1 MNCKLL
7 IQYPENNPFDFVYKG
22 IIDLDNAISEF
33 NSFDWELQYKKIDKR
48 TVQSLTSA
56 NPSITI
62 LNTDRNESLE
72 IISDRKGN
80 FSIYHQLDDKSGSDF
95 ISEDVT
101 KNKED
106 VEVIDYIIAFYNNE
120 LDIELTPDDDTL
132 LKNIEIGNHN
142 PKRLIT
148 SNLWLLLIPFPVILL
163 LIVLGKMINLLF
175 LIQII
180 SFFYA
185 SLLLIYSQFIVV
197 FLQYLFKPRINSA
210 TINTDKSVL
219 TLNYPDYNVKIT
231 KFEILQCVYTHTSN
245 VRNTC
250 NSLSNLIITL
260 KDKQQYFLTTLTFT
274 QQELYLLLVSMYV
287 NYYKN
292 DVFLPFI
299 KTTIFQEEYNVDLS
313 ESSNKADLET
323 LYAEYP
329 DSMLND
335 IIKNESDYQPE
346 AVKIAKNELRKRNHI
361 HGKES

>member
-1 MNCKLL
+1 M
-7 IQYPENNPFDFVYKG
+7 
-22 IIDLDNAISEF
+22 
-33 NSFDWELQYKKIDKR
+33 
-48 TVQSLTSA
+48 
-56 NPSITI
+56 
-62 LNTDRNESLE
+62 
-72 IISDRKGN
+72 
-80 FSIYHQLDDKSGSDF
+80 
-95 ISEDVT
+95 
-101 KNKED
+101 
-106 VEVIDYIIAFYNNE
+106 
-120 LDIELTPDDDTL
+120 
-132 LKNIEIGNHN
+132 
-142 PKRLIT
+142 
-148 SNLWLLLIPFPVILL
+148 
-163 LIVLGKMINLLF
+163 
-175 LIQII
+175 
-180 SFFYA
+180 
-185 SLLLIYSQFIVV
+185 
-197 FLQYLFKPRINSA
+197 
-210 TINTDKSVL
+210 L